1 MILKKIE
8 LVWEYIKNRIFKL
21 NYLSGYKIIFVE
33 PPLTSKKDREEI
45 SEIFFKNFD
54 IESLYF
60 ANAAMLSLINEGKN
74 TGIVVESKH
83 DMTHVTPV
91 YDFFCIPYAV
101 KHIFYGGNYLT
112 DYMLRLLIDNDNN
125 KKFNFL
131 DKKNLAK
138 NIKELACYVAENY
151 EKEKVESYKYILD
164 CNNEIYLK
172 EERIKCPEALFD
184 PKLIGNNY
192 ESIVECCYN
201 SIGKCDD
208 DIKQE
213 MYSNILLS
221 GRNTCFKGFNKRFT
235 LEMKK
240 LAPSSTEIN
249 VIDVKDKRRAA
260 RKGAKILYECPFME
274 SNWITRTEYDEI
286 GVNIVH
292 RKCF

>member
-1 MILKKIE
+1 MII
-8 LVWEYIKNRIFKL
+8 IKN
-21 NYLSGYKIIFVE
+21 
-33 PPLTSKKDREEI
+33 LT
-45 SEIFFKNFD
+45 
-54 IESLYF
+54 
-60 ANAAMLSLINEGKN
+60 
-74 TGIVVESKH
+74 
-83 DMTHVTPV
+83 
-91 YDFFCIPYAV
+91 
-101 KHIFYGGNYLT
+101 
-112 DYMLRLLIDNDNN
+112 
-125 KKFNFL
+125 
-131 DKKNLAK
+131 K

-151 EKEKVESYKYILD
+151 EKEKVESYKYIFD

-249 VIDVKDKRRAA
+249 VIDAKDKRCAA
-260 RKGAKILYECPFME
+260 WKGAKILYECPFME